1 MPGWIHSDPNADD
14 GYWRDHGQH
23 ECARAERCSDPR
35 TVTAGG
41 KTVRLPA
48 LTYQAF
54 CPQDRN
60 AIDKALKEL
69 PAFQVRVHAEIGS
82 RGQATGPRVSS
93 SKTPPLPINLSVDEL
108 LRDLASVLHSWHER
122 VAAVARLSSPNGS
135 VHAACKVLSAHLD
148 ALLALPEEPMGRSV
162 WLHEAANLP
171 PGTIGLVHK
180 SAGYADVFMHL
191 DGARAGLEILN
202 LHHRCRRL
210 LGETKLRARRLSGVY
225 CDCGYAELHEML
237 DAEGQPA
244 GASCRH
250 CRAEYDS
257 EQYADLTKDRADTV
271 QGYRRA
277 PLRAKDTDSSCSG
290 RA

>member
-1 MPGWIHSDPNADD
+1 MWIHSDPNADD
-14 GYWRDHGQH
+14 GYWRDHGQR
-23 ECARAERCSDPR
+23 ECARGAYCSDPR
-35 TVTAGG
+35 IISDGG
-41 KTVRLPA
+41 KTVRSPA

-225 CDCGYAELHEML
+225 CDCGFAELYETL
-237 DAEGQPA
+237 DDDGQHA
-244 GASCRH
+244 GAKCRQ
-250 CRAEYDS
+250 CRTEYDQQ
-257 EQYADLTKDRADTV
+257 QYADLTRARVEPVKT
-271 QGYRRA
+271 YRRRSLVA
-277 PLRAKDTDSSCSG
+277 AGADEKTSG